1 MSIKLFDVPRVR
13 QNELTANLR
22 KLKNGYK
29 MSNAARELLGIT
41 KGQSADLAIG
51 IHDDGRLIIKAVS
64 ADEQRN
70 TIVSKLN
77 MINTTGM
84 VNKLDTFCNHFEI
97 TSDKVDG
104 FNIMTASTTTSPDGD
119 DEDTIPPAEKETETV
134 VDTFGEPEIIS

>member
-1 MSIKLFDVPRVR
+1 MSIKLFEVPRVR

-51 IHDDGRLIIKAVS
+51 MHDDGRLIIKAVS

-84 VNKLDTFCNHFEI
+84 VNKLNTFGNHFEI

-104 FNIMTASTTTSPDGD
+104 FNIMTASTIEPDD
-119 DEDTIPPAEKETETV
+119 TDEPDTIVETEPKEETILE
-134 VDTFGEPEIIS
+134 DKFGE